1 MDKNQENIVS
11 INGTEYKESEFNDE
25 QKYLLAQVRDL
36 EVQLNTLKMQSDQR
50 QAAYNLFTDQLIASV
65 NTDAKSKIEVVK

>member
-1 MDKNQENIVS
+1 MANKESIVN

-65 NTDAKSKIEVVK
+65 NTAAKSKIEVVK

>member
-1 MDKNQENIVS
+1 MDKNKENIVS

>member
-1 MDKNQENIVS
+1 MANKESIVN
-11 INGTEYKESEFNDE
+11 INGTEYQESQFNDE

>member
-1 MDKNQENIVS
+1 MANKESIVN
-11 INGTEYKESEFNDE
+11 INGTEYQESQFNDE

-36 EVQLNTLKMQSDQR
+36 EVQLNALKMQSDQR

>member
-1 MDKNQENIVS
+1 MANKESVVN

>member
-1 MDKNQENIVS
+1 MANKESVVN

-36 EVQLNTLKMQSDQR
+36 EVQLNALKMQSDQR

>member
-1 MDKNQENIVS
+1 MANKESIVN

>member
-1 MDKNQENIVS
+1 MANKESIVN
-11 INGTEYKESEFNDE
+11 INGTEYKESEFNDD

>member
-1 MDKNQENIVS
+1 MANKESIVN
-11 INGTEYKESEFNDE
+11 INGTEYQESQFNDE

-36 EVQLNTLKMQSDQR
+36 EVQLNALKMQSDQR

-65 NTDAKSKIEVVK
+65 LTDAKSKIEVVK

>member
-1 MDKNQENIVS
+1 MANKENIVS

>member
-1 MDKNQENIVS
+1 MANKESIVN
-11 INGTEYKESEFNDE
+11 INGTEYQESQFNDE

-36 EVQLNTLKMQSDQR
+36 EVQLNTLKMQSDKI

>member
-1 MDKNQENIVS
+1 MANKESIVN

-36 EVQLNTLKMQSDQR
+36 EVQLNALKMQSDQR

>member
-1 MDKNQENIVS
+1 MANKESIVN

-36 EVQLNTLKMQSDQR
+36 ELQLNKLKMQSDQR

>member
-25 QKYLLAQVRDL
+25 QKYLLSQVRDL

>member
-1 MDKNQENIVS
+1 MANKESIVN

-36 EVQLNTLKMQSDQR
+36 KVQLNTLKMQSDQR